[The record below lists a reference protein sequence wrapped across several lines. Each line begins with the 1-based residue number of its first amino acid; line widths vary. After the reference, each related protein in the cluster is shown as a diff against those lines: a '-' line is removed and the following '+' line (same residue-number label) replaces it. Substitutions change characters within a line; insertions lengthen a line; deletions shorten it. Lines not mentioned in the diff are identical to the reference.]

1 MYAQHLLEGSQNGEF
16 FLLRGSYDNH
26 MRRTSDGWRIEKL
39 VLHVSWPEGNTSAV
53 SEAAARYQAEQA
65 KA

>member
-1 MYAQHLLEGSQNGEF
+1 
-16 FLLRGSYDNH
+16 

-39 VLHVSWPEGNTSAV
+39 VVHVSWPEGNKNAV